1 MEKNKRTEAY
11 IDFLVYRNSREMMGV
26 AKAKLPDIKF
36 LTQTISGAGVAGNVE
51 SVLKGM
57 MDTMTLGLDFISAT
71 DAAVELAAP
80 VKHNIDLRAA
90 EQQWNRTNARSEV
103 ASTKYV
109 LVVIP
114 KTTSPGGIAPASP
127 ADASGEYAVYYYA
140 AYKGKKQL
148 WEIDPYNYI
157 CKING
162 VDYMKEVRAA
172 LGK

>member
-1 MEKNKRTEAY
+1 MKRTEAY
-11 IDFLVYRNSREMMGV
+11 IDFSVYENSRDLLGI
-26 AKAKLPDIKF
+26 AKVTMPDIKF

-57 MDTMTLGLDFISAT
+57 VDTMSMSLDFISAT
-71 DAAVELAAP
+71 DSAVRLSTP
-80 VKHNIDLRAA
+80 VKHNIDLRVA
-90 EQQWNRTNARSEV
+90 EQQWNTVAARSEV
-103 ASTKYV
+103 VADKFV
-109 LVVIP
+109 MVVIP
-114 KTTSPGGIAPASP
+114 KGLTVGSIAPASP

-140 AYKGKKQL
+140 AYKAGKQL

>member
-1 MEKNKRTEAY
+1 MKRTEAY
-11 IDFLVYRNSREMMGV
+11 IDFTVYENSRDLLGI
-26 AKAKLPDIKF
+26 AKATMPDIKF

-51 SVLKGM
+51 AVLKGM
-57 MDTMTLGLDFISAT
+57 MDTMTLSLDFISAT
-71 DAAVELAAP
+71 DAAVSLATP
-80 VKHNIDLRAA
+80 IKHNIDLRVA
-90 EQQWNRTNARSEV
+90 EQQWNTVAARSEV
-103 ASTKYV
+103 AADKFV
-109 LVVIP
+109 LVIIP
-114 KTTSPGGIAPASP
+114 KTFTVGSIAPASP

-162 VDYMKEVRAA
+162 VDYLKEVRAA

>member
-1 MEKNKRTEAY
+1 MKRTEAY
-11 IDFLVYRNSREMMGV
+11 IGFEVYENSRDLIGV

-36 LTQTISGAGVAGNVE
+36 LTQTLTGAGVAGNIE

-57 MDTMTLGLDFISAT
+57 TDSMSLGLEFISAT
-71 DAAVELAAP
+71 DSAVNLCSP
-80 VKHNIDLRAA
+80 VKHTLDMRVA
-90 EQQWNRTNARSEV
+90 EQRWDTVAARSEV
-103 ASTKYV
+103 AGVKYV

-114 KTTSPGGIAPASP
+114 KSFTPGQVAPASP

-140 AYKGKKQL
+140 AYKAGKQL

>member
-1 MEKNKRTEAY
+1 MRRTEAY
-11 IDFLVYRNSREMMGV
+11 IDFTVYENSRDLLGV
-26 AKAKLPDIKF
+26 AKVTMPDIKF

-51 SVLKGM
+51 AVLKGM
-57 MDTMTLGLDFISAT
+57 VDAMTLGLDFISAT
-71 DAAVELAAP
+71 DSAVNLATP
-80 VKHNIDLRAA
+80 VKHNIDLRVA
-90 EQQWNRTNARSEV
+90 EQQWDTVGARSHVV
-103 ASTKYV
+103 ADKFV

-114 KTTSPGGIAPASP
+114 KGLTVGSIAQASP
-127 ADASGEYAVYYYA
+127 AAASGEYAVYYYA